1 MPKVVISVDPGSSE
15 SAIVIWNGTSIGTAL
30 ILPNE
35 DLIRL
40 LLKSTKLMENH
51 LFSIERI
58 GSYGMIVGQEVFDT
72 CVFIGR
78 LQQVALQAGADVRLV
93 FRRDVKLH
101 LCGQA
106 RAKDANVTQAL
117 KDRFGEKGT
126 KKEQGVTYKLSS
138 HLWQAFALAVYTF
151 DSEHAKKVCSE

>member
-1 MPKVVISVDPGSSE
+1 MNVIACDPGTNE
-15 SAIVIWNGTSIGTAL
+15 SAIVVWNGASIGTAL

-40 LLKSTKLMENH
+40 LLSSTKLLEKH
-51 LFSIERI
+51 CFSIERV

-78 LQQVALQAGADVRLV
+78 LQQVALNAGADVRLI

-117 KDRFGEKGT
+117 KDRFGAKGT
-126 KKEQGVTYKLSS
+126 KSAQGVTYKLHS
-138 HLWQAFALAVYTF
+138 HLWQAFALAVYSF
-151 DSEHAKKVCSE
+151 DTQC